1 MRLSTRFNPVGGIQD
16 FWSEFTRP
24 NPYRWPILIASMLCT
39 FGLLFW
45 VTKERVIGPPAR
57 PEVTFISTF
66 AEGRTDEEI
75 VASNLANQRLQ
86 DQIREEQAVR
96 EEEVRDM
103 YRTLGRASGLDVDA
117 MEAEIAA
124 DRARQEPSKLPE
136 LSELRRALSRQH
148 AVRRGTPPGRAA

>member
-75 VASNLANQRLQ
+75 VASNVANQQLQ

-96 EEEVRDM
+96 EEEVREM

-124 DRARQEPSKLPE
+124 DRARQEARRQRLLEAAGIPSRTQAEADPE
-136 LSELRRALSRQH
+136 
-148 AVRRGTPPGRAA
+148 TPAE

>member
-1 MRLSTRFNPVGGIQD
+1 
-16 FWSEFTRP
+16 
-24 NPYRWPILIASMLCT
+24 MLCT

-124 DRARQEPSKLPE
+124 DRARQEARRERLLEAAGIPSRTQAE
-136 LSELRRALSRQH
+136 ADSE
-148 AVRRGTPPGRAA
+148 TAAE

>member
-66 AEGRTDEEI
+66 AEGRTDEDI
-75 VASNLANQRLQ
+75 VASNVANQQLQ

-96 EEEVRDM
+96 EEEVREM

-124 DRARQEPSKLPE
+124 DRARQEARRERLLEAAGIPSRTQAEADPE
-136 LSELRRALSRQH
+136 
-148 AVRRGTPPGRAA
+148 TPAE

>member
-24 NPYRWPILIASMLCT
+24 NPYRWPILIASIFCT

-45 VTKERVIGPPAR
+45 VMKERVIGPPVR
-57 PEVTFISTF
+57 PEVTYISTF
-66 AEGRTDEEI
+66 ADGRSDEEI
-75 VASNLANQRLQ
+75 IASNVANQRLQ

-124 DRARQEPSKLPE
+124 DQARQEARRKRLLEAAGLSPSTGSEADPE
-136 LSELRRALSRQH
+136 TAPE
-148 AVRRGTPPGRAA
+148 

>member
-1 MRLSTRFNPVGGIQD
+1 MRLRNRINPVGGFSD
-16 FWSEFTRP
+16 FWTEWKRP
-24 NPYRWPILIASMLCT
+24 TPYRWPILIASMLCT

-75 VASNLANQRLQ
+75 VASNVANQQLQ

-96 EEEVRDM
+96 EEEVREM

-124 DRARQEPSKLPE
+124 DRARQEARRQRLLDAAGIPSRTQAEADPE
-136 LSELRRALSRQH
+136 
-148 AVRRGTPPGRAA
+148 TPAE

>member
-124 DRARQEPSKLPE
+124 DRARQEARRERLLEAAGIPSRTQAE
-136 LSELRRALSRQH
+136 ADSE
-148 AVRRGTPPGRAA
+148 TAAE

>member
-75 VASNLANQRLQ
+75 VASNVANQQLQ

-96 EEEVRDM
+96 EEEVREM

-124 DRARQEPSKLPE
+124 DRARQEARRQRLLDAAGIPSRTQAEADPE
-136 LSELRRALSRQH
+136 
-148 AVRRGTPPGRAA
+148 TPAE

>member
-45 VTKERVIGPPAR
+45 VTKERVIGPPAS

-75 VASNLANQRLQ
+75 VAANVANQQLQ

-124 DRARQEPSKLPE
+124 DRARQEARRERLLEAAGIPSRTQAEADPE
-136 LSELRRALSRQH
+136 
-148 AVRRGTPPGRAA
+148 TPAE

>member
-24 NPYRWPILIASMLCT
+24 NPYRWPILLASMLCT

-75 VASNLANQRLQ
+75 VASNVANQQLQ

-124 DRARQEPSKLPE
+124 DRARQEARRQRLLEAAGIPSRTQAEADPE
-136 LSELRRALSRQH
+136 
-148 AVRRGTPPGRAA
+148 TPAE

>member
-75 VASNLANQRLQ
+75 VASNVANQQLQ

-96 EEEVRDM
+96 EEEVREM

-124 DRARQEPSKLPE
+124 DRARQEARRQRLLDAAGIPSRTQAE
-136 LSELRRALSRQH
+136 ADSETVAE
-148 AVRRGTPPGRAA
+148 

>member
-75 VASNLANQRLQ
+75 VASNVAHQQLQ

-124 DRARQEPSKLPE
+124 DRARQEARRQRLLEAAGIPSRTQAE
-136 LSELRRALSRQH
+136 ADSETVAE
-148 AVRRGTPPGRAA
+148 

>member
-75 VASNLANQRLQ
+75 VASNVANQQLQ

-96 EEEVRDM
+96 EEEVREM

-117 MEAEIAA
+117 MEAEIEA
-124 DRARQEPSKLPE
+124 DRARQEARRERLLEAAGIPSRTQAEADPE
-136 LSELRRALSRQH
+136 
-148 AVRRGTPPGRAA
+148 TPAE

>member
-1 MRLSTRFNPVGGIQD
+1 MRLSTRCNPVGGIQD

-75 VASNLANQRLQ
+75 VASNVAHQQLQ

-124 DRARQEPSKLPE
+124 DRARQEARRQRLLEAAGIPSRTQAE
-136 LSELRRALSRQH
+136 ADSETVAE
-148 AVRRGTPPGRAA
+148 

>member
-66 AEGRTDEEI
+66 AEGRTDDEI

-124 DRARQEPSKLPE
+124 DRARQEARRERLLEAAGIPSRTQAE
-136 LSELRRALSRQH
+136 ADSE
-148 AVRRGTPPGRAA
+148 TAAE

>member
-66 AEGRTDEEI
+66 AEGRTDDEI

-124 DRARQEPSKLPE
+124 DRARQEARRERLLEAAGIPSRTQAEADPE
-136 LSELRRALSRQH
+136 
-148 AVRRGTPPGRAA
+148 TAAE

>member
-57 PEVTFISTF
+57 PEGTFISTF

-75 VASNLANQRLQ
+75 VASNVANQQLQ

-96 EEEVRDM
+96 EEEVREM

-124 DRARQEPSKLPE
+124 DRARQEARRERLLEAAGIPSRTQAEADPE
-136 LSELRRALSRQH
+136 
-148 AVRRGTPPGRAA
+148 TPAE

>member
-75 VASNLANQRLQ
+75 VASNVANQQLQ

-96 EEEVRDM
+96 EEEVREM
-103 YRTLGRASGLDVDA
+103 YRTLGRTSGLDVDA

-124 DRARQEPSKLPE
+124 DRARQEARRQRLLEAAGIPPRTQAEADPE
-136 LSELRRALSRQH
+136 
-148 AVRRGTPPGRAA
+148 TPAE

>member
-75 VASNLANQRLQ
+75 VASNVANQQLQ

-96 EEEVRDM
+96 EEEVREM

-124 DRARQEPSKLPE
+124 DRARQEARRERLLEAAGIPSRTQAEADPE
-136 LSELRRALSRQH
+136 
-148 AVRRGTPPGRAA
+148 TPAE

>member
-1 MRLSTRFNPVGGIQD
+1 MRLSTRFNPVGGVQD

-45 VTKERVIGPPAR
+45 VTKERVIGPPAP
-57 PEVTFISTF
+57 PEVTFIATF
-66 AEGRTDEEI
+66 AEGRSDAEI
-75 VASNLANQRLQ
+75 AASNLANQRLQ
-86 DQIREEQAVR
+86 DEIRAEQARR

-124 DRARQEPSKLPE
+124 ERAREEAQRQRRLEAAGLPQATAPSPNPT
-136 LSELRRALSRQH
+136 AQD
-148 AVRRGTPPGRAA
+148 

>member
-1 MRLSTRFNPVGGIQD
+1 
-16 FWSEFTRP
+16 
-24 NPYRWPILIASMLCT
+24 MLCT

-75 VASNLANQRLQ
+75 VASNVAHQQLQ

-124 DRARQEPSKLPE
+124 DRARQEARRQRLLEAAGIPSRTQAE
-136 LSELRRALSRQH
+136 ADSETVAE
-148 AVRRGTPPGRAA
+148 